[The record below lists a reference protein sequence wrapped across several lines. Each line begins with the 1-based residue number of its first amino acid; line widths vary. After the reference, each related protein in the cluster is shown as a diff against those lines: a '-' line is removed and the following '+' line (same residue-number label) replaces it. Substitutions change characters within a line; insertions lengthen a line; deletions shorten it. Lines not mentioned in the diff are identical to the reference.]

1 MSDICRVAKA
11 SIFPNMIH
19 LDSLLSSAWRHCI
32 LFCLA
37 SKFNPTMR
45 SLKRLLKIGAILVP
59 IAILFLITRY
69 TNQTSSTS
77 DNVLGIRKWIVG
89 NDPKSMEDRSW
100 Q

>member
-1 MSDICRVAKA
+1 
-11 SIFPNMIH
+11 
-19 LDSLLSSAWRHCI
+19 
-32 LFCLA
+32 
-37 SKFNPTMR
+37 MR